1 MTLLTD
7 TLNSLWQVVAVGLLF
22 GAGLPAL
29 FALGL
34 RSLAAGANSETGAG
48 EPTVAGRIGAAV
60 CFAVIVAAVFGGILL
75 LTEDFLTS
83 TFGIE
88 VF

>member
-7 TLNSLWQVVAVGLLF
+7 TLNSLWQVVAIGLLF

-34 RSLAAGANSETGAG
+34 RSLAAGSADGSDA
-48 EPTVAGRIGAAV
+48 PTLVGKIGATV
-60 CFAVIVAAVFGGILL
+60 CFAIIVVAVASGILL
-75 LTEDFLTS
+75 LTEDFLSS
-83 TFGIE
+83 TFGIK

>member
-7 TLNSLWQVVAVGLLF
+7 TLDSLWKVVAVGLLL

-29 FALGL
+29 FALGI
-34 RSLAAGANSETGAG
+34 RSLAADSGSSGSTI
-48 EPTVAGRIGAAV
+48 AGRIGATV
-60 CFAVIVAAVFGGILL
+60 CFAIIIVAVAAGILF

-83 TFGIE
+83 TFGIK

>member
-7 TLNSLWQVVAVGLLF
+7 TLNSLWQVVAVGLLL

-29 FALGL
+29 FALGM
-34 RSLAAGANSETGAG
+34 RSLAGTDTETGDG
-48 EPTVAGRIGAAV
+48 DPTLVGKIGAAL
-60 CFAVIVAAVFGGILL
+60 CFAVIVVAVVGGILL
-75 LTEDFLTS
+75 ITEDFLTS

>member
-1 MTLLTD
+1 MTLMTD
-7 TLNSLWQVVAVGLLF
+7 TLDSLWQVVAVGLLL

-34 RSLAAGANSETGAG
+34 RSLASGSGPEGTSESTLMGKL
-48 EPTVAGRIGAAV
+48 GAAI
-60 CFAVIVAAVFGGILL
+60 CFVVVVVAVASGILL

-83 TFGIE
+83 TFGIK

>member
-7 TLNSLWQVVAVGLLF
+7 TLNSLWQVVAIGLLF

-34 RSLAAGANSETGAG
+34 RSLATGSGPDGSDA
-48 EPTVAGRIGAAV
+48 PTLVGKIGATV
-60 CFAVIVAAVFGGILL
+60 CFAIIVVAVASGILL

-83 TFGIE
+83 TFGIK